1 MRAGHKLM
9 EFPEGTSL
17 EAENTGL
24 IICTSL
30 SCVCSHSSVAVLT
43 VARSRLQHD
52 VQDEVPPSDVF
63 LSDPFSRNSKYNLDI
78 LSIILK
84 VHTHGSHRGSV
95 AT

>member
-17 EAENTGL
+17 KAENTGL

-30 SCVCSHSSVAVLT
+30 SCLCSHSSVAVLT
-43 VARSRLQHD
+43 VARSRLRHE
-52 VQDEVPPSDVF
+52 VQDEVPPPDVF
-63 LSDPFSRNSKYNLDI
+63 LSDPFSCDSKYNLDI
-78 LSIILK
+78 LSVILK
-84 VHTHGSHRGSV
+84 VYTGGSHRGSV